1 MKKKT
6 KKRLIIWACV
16 LVILGTVG
24 FFGYQ
29 FALEYLGEMAIR
41 NMVKSEISSM
51 LDSGEMTIEEIEE
64 IIAPPESVE
73 VTGENK
79 LTVTKPTVQNPPKSR
94 QEVVEEAVDK
104 VTEGISREDKRE
116 IMRLIGARLTMEDI
130 NTLMAIAKDGRLSA
144 KEVDV
149 ATKIAYAR
157 FTPEEMKK
165 VKGFW
170 HKYKDMT
177 KKKS

>member
-29 FALEYLGEMAIR
+29 FVLEYFGEMAIR
-41 NMVKSEISSM
+41 SMVASEINSM

-64 IIAPPESVE
+64 I
-73 VTGENK
+73 VTPSEADGVTAENEP
-79 LTVTKPTVQNPPKSR
+79 TVTKPTVQNPTKSK
-94 QEVVEEAVDK
+94 QEVVQEAVDK

-116 IMRLIGARLTMEDI
+116 IMRLIGARLTREDV
-130 NTLMAIAKDGRLSA
+130 NTLMAMAKDGLDA
-144 KEVDV
+144 KEIS
-149 ATKIAYAR
+149 AAAKIAYAR
-157 FTPEEMKK
+157 FTPEEIEK